1 MMLSKGDQ
9 TTVDK
14 NVDRKNLFCDNI
26 LKITI
31 LLKKFDFQN
40 ITIGKIFFL
49 SKFLSTVV
57 RSPLDNIMK
66 DKCRDLQ
73 WLYRPGILLMHF
85 LNQSEAL

>member
-40 ITIGKIFFL
+40 IIT
-49 SKFLSTVV
+49 
-57 RSPLDNIMK
+57 
-66 DKCRDLQ
+66 
-73 WLYRPGILLMHF
+73 
-85 LNQSEAL
+85 E